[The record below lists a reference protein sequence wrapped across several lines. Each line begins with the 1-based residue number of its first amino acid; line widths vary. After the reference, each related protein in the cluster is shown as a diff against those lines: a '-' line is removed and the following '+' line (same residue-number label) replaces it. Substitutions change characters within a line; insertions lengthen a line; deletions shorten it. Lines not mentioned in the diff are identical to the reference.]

1 MTLCPSC
8 GTANRPGARYCR
20 VCRASLPAAI
30 CPNCGEPLRAGA
42 RFCRRCGQMVPEA
55 SGAGVPAACPH
66 CGRLVRA
73 GARFCSGC
81 GNPLPETVAASCP
94 HCGASLRPG
103 ARFCAR
109 CGAPLT
115 AAPAPATRQCP
126 RCGAT
131 VRPGAR
137 FCNRCSQ
144 PLAGLSPS
152 PPFPAPSSVPPVM
165 TPGRFGTGDLL
176 PLSTLAGRYVILEK
190 IAQGGMGAV
199 YKAQDKR
206 LNNQIVAVKE
216 MSESA
221 IQSADREKI
230 LEAFRREAQLLARLS
245 HPNIVRVSDYF
256 QDSERHYM
264 VMEFIQGRTLEE
276 MLEEQTEPF
285 PEDQVLVWAEQLC
298 DVLAYLHSQTPKI
311 IYRDLKPGNVMVLDG
326 TDTVK
331 LIDFGIARF
340 YKPGKQKDTMELG
353 TPGYAPPEQHGKG
366 QTDERSDLYALGA
379 MLHHLLSL
387 RDPTQHLFDFP
398 PLRSLNPK
406 VSPHVADAIA
416 RAVEKERSKRF
427 ASAQEMKE
435 ALLGEKVPKPAK
447 APSKKK
453 APTAKAP
460 SAGKPT
466 LQVFPPSLDWGQVMR
481 GADAPPHSLTVTH
494 PPGAK
499 VTVRASVPW
508 LQVLP
513 VPVDDETT
521 EVQVFLNSHS
531 LPLGRRPVSGSGL
544 ERWINWH
551 IRLLV
556 PDSQHLQ
563 GEMEIALDDGQSQA
577 VPVTVIATPSPG
589 RVAWGQII
597 VLGLLLLELIACI
610 YLLAVICS
618 NSS

>member
-1 MTLCPSC
+1 MSLCPQC
-8 GTANRPGARYCR
+8 GTANRPGARFCR
-20 VCRASLPAAI
+20 VCRASLPGAT
-30 CPNCGEPLRAGA
+30 CPNCGEPLRPGA
-42 RFCRRCGQMVPEA
+42 CFCRRCGQPVPEVM
-55 SGAGVPAACPH
+55 GAGPPNVCPQ
-66 CGRLVRA
+66 CGRPVRA
-73 GARFCSGC
+73 GARFCPGC
-81 GNPLPETVAASCP
+81 GNALSETVAVSCP
-94 HCGASLRPG
+94 RCGASLRPG
-103 ARFCAR
+103 ARFCTH

-115 AAPAPATRQCP
+115 ASPAPATRQCP

-144 PLAGLSPS
+144 PLAGLPPS

-165 TPGRFGTGDLL
+165 IPGRFGTGDLL

-199 YKAQDKR
+199 YRAQDKR
-206 LNNQIVAVKE
+206 LNNQVVAVKE
-216 MSESA
+216 MSEAA
-221 IQSADREKI
+221 IQSADRETI
-230 LEAFRREAQLLARLS
+230 LKAFRREAQLLARLS

-256 QDSERHYM
+256 QDGERHYM
-264 VMEFIQGRTLEE
+264 VMEFVQGRTLEE

-285 PEDQVLVWAEQLC
+285 SEDQVLVWAEQLC

-326 TDTVK
+326 TDTIK

-387 RDPTQHLFDFP
+387 RDPAQHLFDFP
-398 PLRSLNPK
+398 PLRSLNPE

-435 ALLGEKVPKPAK
+435 ALLGKKAPAR
-447 APSKKK
+447 PSKKK
-453 APTAKAP
+453 APSAAKAP
-460 SAGKPT
+460 TPKQA
-466 LQVFPPSLDWGQVMR
+466 LQVFPSSLDWGQVVR

-513 VPVDDETT
+513 IPVDDETT

-531 LPLGRRPVSGSGL
+531 LPLGRRPVSGNGL

-556 PDSQHLQ
+556 PNSQNLQ

-577 VPVTVIATPSPG
+577 VPITVIATPSPG

-597 VLGLLLLELIACI
+597 VLGLLFLELIACI